1 MGIEDPMVFFFDL
14 KRMFKGE
21 IPGSDFQI
29 FSIFK
34 EDYTLMGFKDPAA
47 RDAFD
52 AALETVKT
60 NGTYDAVFKKYQEE
74 LGITW

>member
-1 MGIEDPMVFFFDL
+1 
-14 KRMFKGE
+14 
-21 IPGSDFQI
+21 
-29 FSIFK
+29 
-34 EDYTLMGFKDPAA
+34 MGFKDPAA